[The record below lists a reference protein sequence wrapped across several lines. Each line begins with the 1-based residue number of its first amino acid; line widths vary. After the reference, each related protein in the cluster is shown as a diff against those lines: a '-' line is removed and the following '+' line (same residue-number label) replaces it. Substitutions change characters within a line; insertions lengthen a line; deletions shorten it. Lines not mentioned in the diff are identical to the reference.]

1 MIQLKFTKKFYHR
14 QIIKKKP
21 KTKNTNLF
29 PNFTP
34 HPRHTAV
41 IPINYLETIIKHFFS
56 IENACGYAL
65 DSGMCSKF
73 DVERMYYSE
82 IAL

>member
-1 MIQLKFTKKFYHR
+1 M
-14 QIIKKKP
+14 
-21 KTKNTNLF
+21 F

-34 HPRHTAV
+34 HPRHIAV
-41 IPINYLETIIKHFFS
+41 TPIIYLETIIKHFFQ

-73 DVERMYYSE
+73 DVELNVLQWNCTLICDLTVQATLE
-82 IAL
+82 GKN